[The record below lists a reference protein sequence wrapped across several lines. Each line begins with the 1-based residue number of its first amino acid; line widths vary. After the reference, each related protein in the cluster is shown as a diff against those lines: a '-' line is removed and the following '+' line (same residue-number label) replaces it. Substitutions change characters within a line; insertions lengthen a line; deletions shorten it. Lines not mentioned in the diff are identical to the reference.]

1 VFGISIEM
9 KMYAELARNCKSHW
23 IKSRWDNTKLYL
35 TGDYKTAFNDG
46 KIDEV
51 GDRVKHIKQF

>member
-1 VFGISIEM
+1 MEM